1 MNRLDAGRRRGK
13 MTEIDDEI
21 RERNLDHIEDLHI
34 QSIDEAAKYLS
45 DSLRPRTVLEAKR
58 IHEGEVTVLGTIVSA
73 SEMYVVED
81 IESGSITYKDA
92 KSIQLED
99 TERPD
104 ENERLDV
111 VLYDDDI
118 SNVLAGEVV
127 EIRGV
132 NRVQNKRGSK
142 SKKKTTVL
150 HAEFIKYLNRKEL
163 VITDT
168 DIQNFQK
175 FAKLPYLIDRLV
187 SMFAPNII
195 EHNDAKL
202 GILRSVVG
210 GIERGKIRGRINT
223 FLVGDPGTAKSTLAR
238 EAIDLKPNSRY
249 VSGPHSSAKTVTAIM
264 DKDNDGLVLR
274 LGAIPLSRGAI
285 CAVNEVT
292 AFTIEEQGRLLD
304 VAEEGIIPLNKHGTH
319 MIIPSPTTIIA
330 TANPIQSTWNDN
342 QKVSND
348 EISILKTLLDRFDQI
363 YPFRD
368 SMDVMQTYE
377 FVQKMSAIRKRR
389 PHNYNFLKKYLI
401 YASTIEVKIT
411 PDAEF
416 MLNQFWI
423 HAKVQNTLTIRG
435 YNSLFRKAEAQ
446 AKLQLKNEVDA
457 EIAKQT
463 MESIQLMMV
472 QYGETVQLV
481 NNPRDTA
488 HSKFLEIL
496 EETRGPVDIKELCE
510 MACRRDVQVRN
521 YLGNNWSQRNN
532 WKLRT
537 VIDLLLNNDKVKQV
551 STRPLVLQWQHEVR
565 CDVSEAAIN

>member
-1 MNRLDAGRRRGK
+1 
-13 MTEIDDEI
+13 MTDFDYKEIVREAAEEDSETKEI
-21 RERNLDHIEDLHI
+21 KEDHLKHIE
-34 QSIDEAAKYLS
+34 ELS
-45 DSLRPRTVLEAKR
+45 KHLSGPKTVLEVKR
-58 IHEGEVTVLGTIVSA
+58 IHEGVVTVLGTIVSA
-73 SEMYVVED
+73 SEMYVVEQGPL
-81 IESGSITYKDA
+81 EYRDA
-92 KSIQLED
+92 KAIQLED
-99 TERPD
+99 TENPD

-111 VLYDDDI
+111 VLYDDMI

-127 EIRGV
+127 EISGEMSIES
-132 NRVQNKRGSK
+132 KRGYK

-150 HAEFIKYLNRKEL
+150 HAESIKYLNRKEL
-163 VITDT
+163 VITDD
-168 DIQNFQK
+168 DISNFHK
-175 FAKLPYLIDRLV
+175 FAFDCKVPKCKWNLIERLV

-223 FLVGDPGTAKSTLAR
+223 FMVGDPGTAKSTLAR
-238 EAIDLKPNSRY
+238 EAVDVKPNSRY
-249 VSGPHSSAKTVTAIM
+249 VSGPHSSAKTITAIM
-264 DKDNDGLVLR
+264 DKDNDGLMLR
-274 LGAIPLSRGAI
+274 LGAIPLSRGGI
-285 CAVNEVT
+285 CAVNEAT
-292 AFTIEEQGRLLD
+292 AFTIEEQARLLD

-368 SMDVMQTYE
+368 SMDVKQTYD

-389 PHNYNFLKKYLI
+389 PHNYNFLKKYSI
-401 YASTIEVKIT
+401 YASSIEAKLT
-411 PDAEF
+411 PEAEF
-416 MLNQFWI
+416 MLDEFWI
-423 HAKVQNTLTIRG
+423 CAKVQKTLTIRG

-457 EIAKQT
+457 EMAKQT
-463 MESIQLMMV
+463 MESVRLMMV

-481 NNPRDTA
+481 NNPRETTQ
-488 HSKFLEIL
+488 SKFLEIL
-496 EETRGPVDIKELCE
+496 EDTTSPVDIKELCE
-510 MACRRDVQVRN
+510 MACRRDIQVRN
-521 YLGNNWSQRNN
+521 YLGTNWSQRHN

-537 VIDLLLNNDKVKQV
+537 VIDMLLNHDKVKQV
-551 STRPLVLQWQHEVR
+551 STRPLILQWIHDAR
-565 CDVSEAAIN
+565 CDVSEAAIS

>member
-1 MNRLDAGRRRGK
+1 
-13 MTEIDDEI
+13 MTDFSYEEIVRQSAEEDPETRAIKEDH
-21 RERNLDHIEDLHI
+21 LKHIEAISKH
-34 QSIDEAAKYLS
+34 LS
-45 DSLRPRTVLEAKR
+45 APKSVLEVKR
-58 IHEGEVTVLGTIVSA
+58 IHDGEVRVLGTIVSA
-73 SEMYVVED
+73 SEMYVLEEVD
-81 IESGSITYKDA
+81 SGSIIYKDA

-111 VLYDDDI
+111 VLYDDMI

-127 EIRGV
+127 EITGI
-132 NRVQNKRGSK
+132 NRIENRRGSK

-150 HAEFIKYLNRKEL
+150 HADSIKYLNRKEL
-163 VITDT
+163 VITET
-168 DIQNFQK
+168 DIQNFRK
-175 FAKLPYLIDRLV
+175 FAFDCKCKWNLIERLV

-223 FLVGDPGTAKSTLAR
+223 FMVGDPGTAKSTLAR
-238 EAIDLKPNSRY
+238 EAVDLKPNSRY
-249 VSGPHSSAKTVTAIM
+249 VSGPHSSAKTITAIM

-274 LGAIPLSRGAI
+274 LGAIPLSRGGI
-285 CAVNEVT
+285 CAVNEAT
-292 AFTIEEQGRLLD
+292 AFTIEEQARLLD

-368 SMDVMQTYE
+368 NMNVEQTYE
-377 FVQKMSAIRKRR
+377 FVQRMSAIRKRR

-401 YASTIEVKIT
+401 YASTLEVKIS
-411 PDAEF
+411 PEAEF
-416 MLNQFWI
+416 MLNEFWI
-423 HAKVQNTLTIRG
+423 HAKIQKTLTIRG
-435 YNSLFRKAEAQ
+435 YNSLFRIAEAQ

-463 MESIQLMMV
+463 MESVQLMMV

-481 NNPRDTA
+481 NNPRDTT

-496 EETRGPVDIKELCE
+496 EDTTSPVDIKELCE
-510 MACRRDVQVRN
+510 MACRRDIQVRN
-521 YLGNNWSQRNN
+521 YLGTNWSQRHN

-537 VIDLLLNNDKVKQV
+537 VVDMLLNHDNVKQV
-551 STRPLVLQWQHEVR
+551 STRPLILQWVHDVR
-565 CDVSEAAIN
+565 CDVSEATTK

>member
-1 MNRLDAGRRRGK
+1 
-13 MTEIDDEI
+13 MTEFDYKKVVSETAEDDPETKEI
-21 RERNLDHIEDLHI
+21 KEDHLKHIEEISKH
-34 QSIDEAAKYLS
+34 LS
-45 DSLRPRTVLEAKR
+45 GPKTVLEVKR

-81 IESGSITYKDA
+81 GPLEYRDA
-92 KSIQLED
+92 KAIQLED

-111 VLYDDDI
+111 VLYDDMI

-127 EIRGV
+127 EITGV
-132 NRVQNKRGSK
+132 NRIESKRGSK

-150 HAEFIKYLNRKEL
+150 HADSIKYLNRKEL

-168 DIQNFQK
+168 DINNFQK
-175 FAKLPYLIDRLV
+175 FAKFPKLIERLV

-223 FLVGDPGTAKSTLAR
+223 FMVGDPGTAKSTLAR
-238 EAIDLKPNSRY
+238 EAVDVKPNSRY
-249 VSGPHSSAKTVTAIM
+249 VSGPHSRVKTITAIM

-292 AFTIEEQGRLLD
+292 AFSIEEQAHLLD

-368 SMDVMQTYE
+368 SMDLKQTYE

-401 YASTIEVKIT
+401 YASTIEVKIS
-411 PDAEF
+411 PEAEF
-416 MLNQFWI
+416 MLNEFWI
-423 HAKVQNTLTIRG
+423 RAKVQKTLTIRG
-435 YNSLFRKAEAQ
+435 YNSLFRIAEAQ

-463 MESIQLMMV
+463 MESVQLMMV

-481 NNPRDTA
+481 NNPRETT

-496 EETRGPVDIKELCE
+496 EDTAGPVDIKELCE

-521 YLGNNWSQRNN
+521 YLGTNWSQRHN

-537 VIDLLLNNDKVKQV
+537 VIDMLLNHDKVKQV
-551 STRPLVLQWQHEVR
+551 STRPLILQWTR
-565 CDVSEAAIN
+565 CEM